1 MTISTTARA
10 LSCLFVLGALSPLA
24 PSALAQNY
32 PVKPVRVIS
41 AYAAGGTNEL
51 AARPI
56 LNYLSATLGQQF
68 LLEAKPGANG
78 NIGAMEVVKAAP
90 DGYTLLFNTSSQVTI
105 NPALYKMPFDP
116 VKDLTPITMVTAN
129 SLGLIVS
136 ASVPATNFKDFIA
149 YAKANPGK
157 LAYSTAGNG
166 SINHLSGELLA
177 MQTGTSLLHVPYKGG
192 GPALLGVVAGEV
204 GFIVQSAG
212 GLVFPHLKSGKVR
225 ILGISSPKR
234 LPQIPDVPTFAE
246 LGLPDFKV
254 RSGTGFMGP
263 ANLPRAI
270 VDKLNAEI
278 NKYLNSPEGQK
289 QYATLGQELANGTPE
304 EMAHL
309 IRDELARWSSVVKTA
324 GIKLE

>member
-1 MTISTTARA
+1 MLKKLLFCLLPCAA
-10 LSCLFVLGALSPLA
+10 LVPQAA
-24 PSALAQNY
+24 AQAQAW
-32 PVKPVRVIS
+32 PTKPVRVIS
-41 AYAAGGTNEL
+41 AYAAGGTNDL

-56 LNYLSATLGQQF
+56 TTHLSIVFGQQF

-78 NIGAMEVVKAAP
+78 NIGAMEVVRAAP

-116 VKDLTPITMVTAN
+116 VKDLTPITMVSAN
-129 SLGLIVS
+129 SLALIVNS
-136 ASVPATNFKDFIA
+136 EVPATNFKDFIA
-149 YAKANPGK
+149 YARANPGK
-157 LAYSTAGNG
+157 LAYASAGNG
-166 SINHLSGELLA
+166 SINHLSGELLS
-177 MQTGTSLLHVPYKGG
+177 MQTKTNLLHVPYKGG
-192 GPALLGVVAGEV
+192 GPALTGVVAGEV
-204 GFIVQSAG
+204 AFIVQSAG

-234 LPQIPDVPTFAE
+234 LPQVPDVPTFVE

-263 ANLPRAI
+263 ANLPRPI
-270 VDKLNAEI
+270 VTRLNAEI

-289 QYATLGQELANGTPE
+289 QYQALGVELANGSPE
-304 EMAHL
+304 DMARNL
-309 IRDELARWSSVVKTA
+309 AEELARWAAVVKSA